1 MEPNEYVEGS
11 EYSWYLLK
19 SMLISFY
26 LFDCISYMYHV
37 LVMKDNTHTHTH
49 IYIYIYMRLHQYGVL
64 NLTVSV
70 FL

>member
-1 MEPNEYVEGS
+1 MEPNEFVEWF

-37 LVMKDNTHTHTH
+37 LVMKDNTH
-49 IYIYIYMRLHQYGVL
+49 IYRERKRERLIIFIL
-64 NLTVSV
+64 KRSI
-70 FL
+70 

>member
-1 MEPNEYVEGS
+1 MEPNEFVEGF

-37 LVMKDNTHTHTH
+37 LVMKDNTH
-49 IYIYIYMRLHQYGVL
+49 IYRERKRERLIIFIL
-64 NLTVSV
+64 KRSI
-70 FL
+70 

>member
-1 MEPNEYVEGS
+1 MEPNEFVEGF

-37 LVMKDNTHTHTH
+37 LVMKDNTH
-49 IYIYIYMRLHQYGVL
+49 IYREREKERLIIFIL
-64 NLTVSV
+64 KRSI
-70 FL
+70 

>member
-1 MEPNEYVEGS
+1 MEPNEFVEGF

-37 LVMKDNTHTHTH
+37 LVMKDNTHIYRERKKEIDYFHTKKEQ
-49 IYIYIYMRLHQYGVL
+49 I
-64 NLTVSV
+64 V
-70 FL
+70 F